1 MDGPNSGQEVT
12 TSTFG
17 CRVQLVE
24 VFERTALRGVGTA
37 GLRPKTFEND
47 NKKNVNLTNCI
58 VASDQTGEE
67 MAG

>member
-1 MDGPNSGQEVT
+1 M
-12 TSTFG
+12 
-17 CRVQLVE
+17 VE

-37 GLRPKTFEND
+37 GLCPKTFEND
-47 NKKNVNLTNCI
+47 DKKNVNLTNCI